1 MKSLDFLGDI
11 AGDLAKVEEHLK
23 ETVSSRDPLLNQASL
38 HPLEAGGKRLRPA
51 MLLMAGR
58 LFDYDL
64 ETLKPLA
71 AGAELMHMATL
82 VHDDVIDNSSLRRGR
97 PTVNA
102 AWSSKVAV
110 LVGDYLFASAVA
122 SIASR
127 YSSEV
132 VRILADLV
140 VEICHGE
147 MLQTRHG
154 YDLDLTEDGYLQ
166 RIQEKTASFFGV
178 CTRLGALLCGAS
190 PEQVDALRR
199 YGDSVGIAFQM
210 ADDLLDILGSA
221 AETGKPVAG
230 GDMRSGVYT
239 LPLLY
244 ALKHSPRADRLRE
257 ILSGDADDSAI
268 GEALE
273 IIKASGGVDYTR
285 RQAIRYV
292 DEAKAALTVVP
303 ESRGRKALEGLAD
316 FVVSRTW

>member
-58 LFDYDL
+58 LFNYDL

-82 VHDDVIDNSSLRRGR
+82 VHDDVIDHSSLRRGR

-102 AWSSKVAV
+102 AWSSKIAV

-132 VRILADLV
+132 VRVLADLV

-166 RIQEKTASFFGV
+166 RIREKTASFFGV

-190 PEQVDALRR
+190 QEQIDAVRR

-210 ADDLLDILGSA
+210 ADDLLDILGSS

-244 ALKHSPRADRLRE
+244 ALKHSPRAGRLRE
-257 ILSGDADDSAI
+257 ILSGDADDGAI

-273 IIKASGGVDYTR
+273 IIKASGGIDYTR
-285 RQAIRYV
+285 RRAIQYV
-292 DEAKAALTVVP
+292 DEAKAALAVVP
-303 ESRGRKALEGLAD
+303 DSRERQALEGLAD

>member
-1 MKSLDFLGDI
+1 MKNLDFLGDI

-23 ETVSSRDPLLNQASL
+23 ETVSSHDPLLNQASL

-51 MLLMAGR
+51 MLLLAGR
-58 LFDYDL
+58 LFNYDL

-82 VHDDVIDNSSLRRGR
+82 VHDDVIDSSSLRRGR

-127 YSSEV
+127 YSAEV
-132 VRILADLV
+132 VRTLADLV

-147 MLQTRHG
+147 MHQTRHG
-154 YDLDLTEDGYLQ
+154 YDLDLTEEDYLQ
-166 RIQEKTASFFGV
+166 RIHEKTASFFGV
-178 CTRLGALLCGAS
+178 CTRLGAFLCGAN
-190 PEQVDALRR
+190 PEQVEALRR
-199 YGDSVGIAFQM
+199 YGDAVGMAFQM
-210 ADDLLDILGSA
+210 ADDLLDILGST

-244 ALKHSPRADRLRE
+244 ALKHSPKAGRLRE
-257 ILSGDADDSAI
+257 ILSAEFTDEDLT
-268 GEALE
+268 EALD
-273 IIKASGGVDYTR
+273 ITKASGGVDYTR

-292 DEAKAALTVVP
+292 DEAKAALAGIPV
-303 ESRGRKALEGLAD
+303 SRERAALEGLAD